1 MNIKTYDKTIKDL
14 FISGH
19 LFEIPR
25 FQREYSWDKK
35 NYEEFFL
42 DMLNNL
48 TLKDGQLNNSSYFLG
63 TMLFIGNFTENI
75 DRVIKV
81 VDGQQRIT
89 TITILFSALA
99 SIFRDAGQE
108 GLSEAIFRYV
118 MSKDDNGDDVRILKS
133 NSSYP
138 FFSFYIQDRLKE
150 NAQEPTTEEEI
161 CIKETYEYFS
171 TQLQEKQLKAL
182 LLKRFGEDDVNNL
195 QYVDILKSI
204 RDQVLGCTFITIST
218 NDESQANRIFEIL
231 NAKGKRLAHIDL
243 IKNRLF
249 EMLPETEPADFAE
262 CKWNEIKQICNNAN
276 VGIGTFYR
284 HFFASTYKKTASNKL
299 YDDFKA
305 VLKQDKKKHKDF
317 LVDMLEGAKRYAKII
332 NSQRGDYE
340 DKKEYFWLV
349 QSLKVL
355 TDDFGITQVRVA
367 LMSLLWAKE
376 NTLIGMSELR
386 KSIIYLE
393 NFHFAYN
400 ALMAGRTNKLE
411 SIYSKFALALRKCA
425 NKADAR
431 MIIENMLIS
440 PLEKLFPSFEQFCSK
455 FILLQYTK
463 KNMAANVKCKYV
475 LRKINCYYQNSEI
488 FDVNE
493 SVEHILPECQDDR
506 SLGIGNLIA
515 LEIVLNNEAADKAYA
530 DKLDIYKKSKYN
542 WLKEFIEGHPVWDF
556 NDLDTRANYLAELY
570 YTKILGRAKA

>member
-19 LFEIPR
+19 HFEIPR

-171 TQLQEKQLKAL
+171 TQLQEKQLKTL

-218 NDESQANRIFEIL
+218 
-231 NAKGKRLAHIDL
+231 H
-243 IKNRLF
+243 
-249 EMLPETEPADFAE
+249 
-262 CKWNEIKQICNNAN
+262 
-276 VGIGTFYR
+276 
-284 HFFASTYKKTASNKL
+284 
-299 YDDFKA
+299 
-305 VLKQDKKKHKDF
+305 
-317 LVDMLEGAKRYAKII
+317 
-332 NSQRGDYE
+332 
-340 DKKEYFWLV
+340 
-349 QSLKVL
+349 
-355 TDDFGITQVRVA
+355 
-367 LMSLLWAKE
+367 
-376 NTLIGMSELR
+376 
-386 KSIIYLE
+386 
-393 NFHFAYN
+393 
-400 ALMAGRTNKLE
+400 
-411 SIYSKFALALRKCA
+411 
-425 NKADAR
+425 
-431 MIIENMLIS
+431 
-440 PLEKLFPSFEQFCSK
+440 
-455 FILLQYTK
+455 
-463 KNMAANVKCKYV
+463 
-475 LRKINCYYQNSEI
+475 
-488 FDVNE
+488 
-493 SVEHILPECQDDR
+493 
-506 SLGIGNLIA
+506 
-515 LEIVLNNEAADKAYA
+515 
-530 DKLDIYKKSKYN
+530 
-542 WLKEFIEGHPVWDF
+542 
-556 NDLDTRANYLAELY
+556 
-570 YTKILGRAKA
+570 

>member
-19 LFEIPR
+19 QFEIPR

-99 SIFRDAGQE
+99 SIFRDKGQE
-108 GLSEAIFRYV
+108 GLSEAIFKYV

-138 FFSFYIQDRLKE
+138 FFSFYIQDRMKE
-150 NAQEPTTEEEI
+150 NTQEPTTEEEI
-161 CIKETYEYFS
+161 CIKETYEYFRS
-171 TQLQEKQLKAL
+171 QLQEKQLKAL
-182 LLKRFGEDDVNNL
+182 LLKRYGEDDVNNL

-284 HFFASTYKKTASNKL
+284 HFFASTYKKTASNRL
-299 YDDFKA
+299 YDDFKG

-317 LVDMLEGAKRYAKII
+317 LLDMLEGAKRYAKIV

-340 DKKEYFWLV
+340 NKKEYYWLV
-349 QSLKVL
+349 QSLRVL

-376 NTLIGMSELR
+376 NKLIGMPELK

-411 SIYSKFALALRKCA
+411 AIYSKFALALRKCA

-440 PLEKLFPSFEQFCSK
+440 PLEKLFP
-455 FILLQYTK
+455 
-463 KNMAANVKCKYV
+463 
-475 LRKINCYYQNSEI
+475 
-488 FDVNE
+488 
-493 SVEHILPECQDDR
+493 
-506 SLGIGNLIA
+506 
-515 LEIVLNNEAADKAYA
+515 
-530 DKLDIYKKSKYN
+530 
-542 WLKEFIEGHPVWDF
+542 
-556 NDLDTRANYLAELY
+556 
-570 YTKILGRAKA
+570 